1 MNYNT
6 KYLNIPISKVAIDLA
21 YHNIRYNVFYNVLM
35 RVAKLYK
42 GGDPILLRRIIEDIA
57 LKHSKSIYYGDICGI
72 SGQACFSYGMAEFVQ
87 HTLQRYMVIAELE
100 WNISGIISERY
111 ER

>member
-1 MNYNT
+1 MKYNT
-6 KYLNIPISKVAIDLA
+6 EYLNIPISKTAIDLA
-21 YHNIRYNVFYNVLM
+21 YNNHGYSVFYNVLM

-42 GGDPILLRRIIEDIA
+42 GGDPVLLRRIIEDIA
-57 LKHSKSIYYGDICGI
+57 LKHSKGIYYGKICGI
-72 SGQACFSYGMAEFVQ
+72 SGQNYFPSGMAEFIQ
-87 HTLQRYMVIAELE
+87 HTLLRYMVVAELE